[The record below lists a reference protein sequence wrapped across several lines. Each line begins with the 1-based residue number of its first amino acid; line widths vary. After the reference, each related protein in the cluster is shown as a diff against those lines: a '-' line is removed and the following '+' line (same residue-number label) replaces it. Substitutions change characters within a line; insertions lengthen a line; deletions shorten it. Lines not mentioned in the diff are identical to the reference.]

1 MSLARGLHNQ
11 LEVVHALVLRE
22 TKTRFGIYRLG
33 YLWALIEPMLWIGT
47 FHVMFSIV
55 HRKAPFGMDVISFVA
70 TGIVP
75 YLMFR
80 ELAGRAMSAIDGNK
94 ALLFYPQVRP
104 LDLICARA
112 ALEFATFTLVF
123 FILLFGHAL
132 VRGELH
138 VHSFAETILALLM
151 ASALGFGLGLTL
163 CSLRVF
169 FPSVSQLTSPIM
181 RPLFWVSGLF
191 FTANDLPSGA
201 RKAMLWN
208 PVLHVIDLVRD
219 GWFPSYTSH
228 YASAGYVL
236 VWIVGLVT
244 TGLILERVARRSIE
258 AT

>member
-1 MSLARGLHNQ
+1 MRLARGLHNQ

-33 YLWALIEPMLWIGT
+33 YLWALIEPLLWIGT
-47 FHVMFSIV
+47 FYLMFTIV
-55 HRKAPFGMDVISFVA
+55 HRKSPFGMDTVSFMA

-80 ELAGRAMSAIDGNK
+80 ELSGRAMSAIDANK

-104 LDLICARA
+104 LDLIWARA
-112 ALEFATFTLVF
+112 ALEFATFTLVLF
-123 FILLFGHAL
+123 VLLFGNAI

-138 VHSFAETILALLM
+138 VDSFAETIVALALG
-151 ASALGFGLGLTL
+151 ATLGFGLGLTL

-169 FPSVSQLTSPIM
+169 FPSVAQLTSPIM
-181 RPLFWVSGLF
+181 RPLFWISGLF

-201 RKAMLWN
+201 RHAMLWN
-208 PVLHVIDLVRD
+208 PVLHVIELVRD
-219 GWFPSYTSH
+219 GWFPSYTSR
-228 YASAGYVL
+228 YANVVYLLG
-236 VWIVGLVT
+236 WIAGLVT

-258 AT
+258 TT